1 MKFIQVLGVL
11 VNIFI
16 FVKCQQ
22 NSAVIPTT
30 GNTGN
35 TGQVSVNWTHMG
47 TFTLFTVT
55 SPLTSVTSQN
65 NAWLAI
71 GLNSSPQMVC
81 YSYKNIR
88 SSKGCTNTAR
98 KLSLSYRSPPPS
110 VSWDKTN
117 NFIKRRKKLISLQSM
132 LNILKIKIKLFLPA
146 TIRK

>member
-1 MKFIQVLGVL
+1 MFFLLDNTLKKMKFIQVLGVL

-35 TGQVSVNWTHMG
+35 TGQVSVSWTHMG
-47 TFTLFTVT
+47 TYTLFTVT

-81 YSYKNIR
+81 YSYIR
-88 SSKGCTNTAR
+88 SLKGCTNTAR

-110 VSWDKTN
+110 VSWDSGSVPSTG
-117 NFIKRRKKLISLQSM
+117 
-132 LNILKIKIKLFLPA
+132 
-146 TIRK
+146 